1 MPAGV
6 PIRTYGVFSPEGAD
20 RLLAGSVARY
30 RKDSRPYAET
40 AAFFGDGLL
49 TSQDERWHRQR
60 RFVAP
65 LFTPRRISGDYTPV
79 LVQEAARMRA
89 TWAVAP
95 DATAD
100 VHALSVA
107 YCGPSAECCSAPG
120 WTTSCLGSDR
130 CCPSQRVPRARVS
143 TASLIPRTWP
153 TPTKRRGSAARRE
166 LYAIVDGLI
175 ERQRAAPDGG
185 DLLGRLLH
193 ERDPSTGKPLSADEV
208 RDQALIFLLAGH
220 ETTAT
225 ALAFSL
231 QFLGRQAACAS
242 PASSYREGRSGSAI
256 RCRRCRSLSSLSS
269 IGKMA
274 VVERDHLEACHA
286 SQANHHAAVSRCGW
300 PWQAAMRRCAG
311 RRRSTTWRQHRPAGP
326 RVGSRPTRRLP

>member
-107 YCGPSAECCSAPG
+107 YTLRAIGRVLFGAGLDDVLPRLGPVLPEPARTSRPGQHRLADSAYVAD
-120 WTTSCLGSDR
+120 TH
-130 CCPSQRVPRARVS
+130 Q
-143 TASLIPRTWP
+143 ASR
-153 TPTKRRGSAARRE
+153 KRRSARAVRDRRRADRAAARCTR
-166 LYAIVDGLI
+166 
-175 ERQRAAPDGG
+175 
-185 DLLGRLLH
+185 
-193 ERDPSTGKPLSADEV
+193 
-208 RDQALIFLLAGH
+208 
-220 ETTAT
+220 
-225 ALAFSL
+225 
-231 QFLGRQAACAS
+231 
-242 PASSYREGRSGSAI
+242 
-256 RCRRCRSLSSLSS
+256 
-269 IGKMA
+269 
-274 VVERDHLEACHA
+274 
-286 SQANHHAAVSRCGW
+286 
-300 PWQAAMRRCAG
+300 
-311 RRRSTTWRQHRPAGP
+311 RRRSAQAADARA
-326 RVGSRPTRRLP
+326 